1 MNDEQKAFI
10 DELLGAQSAAGLRP
24 DGVAARSAENVSHGA
39 PDKEIRVRQFMQRV
53 FGDKDNRKRE
63 EIRPI
68 VQDLIDGNYESY
80 NRWISQPR
88 NKGQAKRDTY
98 ARRFVYEVQSLVR
111 GLYEFTDDPDDPK
124 CFMVGESKVKSLDKD
139 SDKED
144 EKDRIA
150 NAIYHRVYGG
160 ITEWNDNSSMR
171 NTIRRILDGDFSS
184 YNAWVSDPPTH
195 RDIMDGGY
203 HKKLVDIV
211 REIVKGKYE
220 FDEDTFK
227 VGPKKES
234 KAKQLFRKLRK
245 IAKREDK
252 PDDEKTPLIK
262 SKIEDNVD
270 AVMKDSS
277 DEVSELHISDLDVS
291 NDDNQDEANHTVDEH
306 IKKQEDDEELKRT
319 LIEEYNKSKAEYD
332 KLMDELEEMSKK
344 KDMYDPELERMN
356 QLRKRVNR
364 MEEEPF
370 VTDEKKDKKTQEL
383 FFNHHMNLFQHMFY
397 RKMALALSRRHDRFV
412 RDESNVHEFKTADGK
427 TITRSKPDD
436 KFRNLIHQEIQWLID
451 RAKQFARSDKQFL
464 QKKREI
470 IDMVNEKYFGENN
483 EYGLRVKD
491 VKNKNSSIKAFRVDY
506 ADIDKQKTRVE
517 KGYMNQNA
525 PNKDVFF
532 TYRMDDIYS
541 IIEDYYRIKLSVPIK
556 SSIESIV
563 KSNIDEYSKKAMETG
578 NVTTATIAHGRD
590 VIDLIEQY
598 INSRRNIH
606 IKVPFKFKLESRSSL
621 NELIKKDI
629 VRYRNDNGQ
638 KSKNV
643 LSFIES
649 FKC

>member
-10 DELLGAQSAAGLRP
+10 DELLKKDETNHGLS
-24 DGVAARSAENVSHGA
+24 DTAHGD
-39 PDKEIRVRQFMQRV
+39 PDKEIRVRQFMYRV

-124 CFMVGESKVKSLDKD
+124 CFMVGESKVKSLEKD
-139 SDKED
+139 SDKDD

-150 NAIYHRVYGG
+150 NAIYQRVYGG
-160 ITEWNDNSSMR
+160 VTEWNDNSSMR

-195 RDIMDGGY
+195 RDIKDGRC

-211 REIVKGKYE
+211 REIVKDKYN

-234 KAKQLFRKLRK
+234 KAKQLFRKLKK

-262 SKIEDNVD
+262 SKIEENVD
-270 AVMKDSS
+270 AVMKDTP
-277 DEVSELHISDLDVS
+277 DEVSELHISDLEVS
-291 NDDNQDEANHTVDEH
+291 NDDNHENNQDEANHIADEH
-306 IKKQEDDEELKRT
+306 IKKQEEYEELKRT
-319 LIEEYNKSKAEYD
+319 LIEEYNKSKVEYD
-332 KLMDELEEMSKK
+332 ELMNELEEMSKK

-356 QLRKRVNR
+356 QLKKRVMK

-370 VTDEKKDKKTQEL
+370 VTDEKKDKKTHDL
-383 FFNHHMNLFQHMFY
+383 YFNHHMNLFQHMFY
-397 RKMALALSRRHDRFV
+397 RKMALALSRRHDQFV
-412 RDESNVHEFKTADGK
+412 RDDSNVHEFKTADGK

-470 IDMVNEKYFGENN
+470 IDMVNDKYFGENN
-483 EYGLRVKD
+483 EYGLRIND
-491 VKNKNSSIKAFRVDY
+491 VKGKNSSITAFRVDF
-506 ADIDKQKTRVE
+506 ADVPKQKARVE

-598 INSRRNIH
+598 INARRNIH

-621 NELIKKDI
+621 KELIKKDI

-643 LSFIES
+643 LSFINS
-649 FKC
+649 FRS

>member
-1 MNDEQKAFI
+1 
-10 DELLGAQSAAGLRP
+10 
-24 DGVAARSAENVSHGA
+24 
-39 PDKEIRVRQFMQRV
+39 
-53 FGDKDNRKRE
+53 
-63 EIRPI
+63 
-68 VQDLIDGNYESY
+68 
-80 NRWISQPR
+80 
-88 NKGQAKRDTY
+88 
-98 ARRFVYEVQSLVR
+98 
-111 GLYEFTDDPDDPK
+111 
-124 CFMVGESKVKSLDKD
+124 
-139 SDKED
+139 
-144 EKDRIA
+144 
-150 NAIYHRVYGG
+150 
-160 ITEWNDNSSMR
+160 
-171 NTIRRILDGDFSS
+171 
-184 YNAWVSDPPTH
+184 
-195 RDIMDGGY
+195 
-203 HKKLVDIV
+203 
-211 REIVKGKYE
+211 
-220 FDEDTFK
+220 
-227 VGPKKES
+227 
-234 KAKQLFRKLRK
+234 
-245 IAKREDK
+245 
-252 PDDEKTPLIK
+252 
-262 SKIEDNVD
+262 
-270 AVMKDSS
+270 
-277 DEVSELHISDLDVS
+277 
-291 NDDNQDEANHTVDEH
+291 
-306 IKKQEDDEELKRT
+306 
-319 LIEEYNKSKAEYD
+319 
-332 KLMDELEEMSKK
+332 MDELEEMSKK

>member
-10 DELLGAQSAAGLRP
+10 DELLGAQSA
-24 DGVAARSAENVSHGA
+24 ENASHGMD
-39 PDKEIRVRQFMQRV
+39 DKEIRVRQFMQRV
-53 FGDKDNRKRE
+53 FGDRDNRNRE
-63 EIRPI
+63 VIRPI

-150 NAIYHRVYGG
+150 NAIYQRVYGG

-195 RDIMDGGY
+195 RDIMDGGS

-211 REIVKGKYE
+211 REIVKDKYE
-220 FDEDTFK
+220 FNEDTFK
-227 VGPKKES
+227 VGGKLSEINKPIPPSGTPPKKR
-234 KAKQLFRKLRK
+234 LFRALREIK
-245 IAKREDK
+245 RKEDEAK
-252 PDDEKTPLIK
+252 
-262 SKIEDNVD
+262 
-270 AVMKDSS
+270 
-277 DEVSELHISDLDVS
+277 VSELHMSDLDVS
-291 NDDNQDEANHTVDEH
+291 NDDNDDDKQDEANHTVDEH

-319 LIEEYNKSKAEYD
+319 LIEEYNKTKAEYD
-332 KLMDELEEMSKK
+332 ELMDELEEMSKK

-506 ADIDKQKTRVE
+506 ADVAKQKTRVE

>member
-10 DELLGAQSAAGLRP
+10 DELLGAQSA
-24 DGVAARSAENVSHGA
+24 VNVSHGMD
-39 PDKEIRVRQFMQRV
+39 DKEIRVRQFMQRV
-53 FGDKDNRKRE
+53 FGDKDNRNRE
-63 EIRPI
+63 VIRPI

-139 SDKED
+139 SDKDD

-150 NAIYHRVYGG
+150 NAIYQRVYGG
-160 ITEWNDNSSMR
+160 ITDWNDNSSMR

-195 RDIMDGGY
+195 RDIMDGGS

-220 FDEDTFK
+220 FNEDTLK
-227 VGPKKES
+227 VGGKLSEINKPIPPSGTPPKKR
-234 KAKQLFRKLRK
+234 LFRALREIK
-245 IAKREDK
+245 RKEDEAK
-252 PDDEKTPLIK
+252 
-262 SKIEDNVD
+262 D
-270 AVMKDSS
+270 A
-277 DEVSELHISDLDVS
+277 ELHMSDLDVS
-291 NDDNQDEANHTVDEH
+291 NDDNDDDKQDEANHIVDEH

-319 LIEEYNKSKAEYD
+319 LIEEYNKTKAEYD
-332 KLMDELEEMSKK
+332 ELMDELEEMSKK

-427 TITRSKPDD
+427 TITRSNPHD

-506 ADIDKQKTRVE
+506 ADVAKQKTRVE

>member
-10 DELLGAQSAAGLRP
+10 DELLGAQSA
-24 DGVAARSAENVSHGA
+24 VNVSHGMD
-39 PDKEIRVRQFMQRV
+39 DKEIRVRQFMQRV
-53 FGDKDNRKRE
+53 FGDKDNRNRE
-63 EIRPI
+63 VIRPI

-150 NAIYHRVYGG
+150 NAIYQRVYGG

-195 RDIMDGGY
+195 RDIMDGGS

-220 FDEDTFK
+220 FNEDTLK
-227 VGPKKES
+227 VGGKLSEINKPIPPSGTPPKKR
-234 KAKQLFRKLRK
+234 LFRALREIK
-245 IAKREDK
+245 RKEDEAK
-252 PDDEKTPLIK
+252 
-262 SKIEDNVD
+262 D
-270 AVMKDSS
+270 A
-277 DEVSELHISDLDVS
+277 ELHISDLDVS
-291 NDDNQDEANHTVDEH
+291 NDDNDDDKQDEANHIVDEH

-506 ADIDKQKTRVE
+506 ADVAKQKTRVE

>member
-10 DELLGAQSAAGLRP
+10 DELLG
-24 DGVAARSAENVSHGA
+24 NVSHGMD
-39 PDKEIRVRQFMQRV
+39 DKEIRVRQFMQRV
-53 FGDKDNRKRE
+53 FGDKDNRNRE
-63 EIRPI
+63 VIRPI

-150 NAIYHRVYGG
+150 NAIYQRVYGG

-195 RDIMDGGY
+195 RDIMDGGS

-220 FDEDTFK
+220 FNEDTLK
-227 VGPKKES
+227 VGGKLSEINKPIPPSGTPPKKR
-234 KAKQLFRKLRK
+234 LFRALREIK
-245 IAKREDK
+245 RKEDEAK
-252 PDDEKTPLIK
+252 
-262 SKIEDNVD
+262 D
-270 AVMKDSS
+270 A
-277 DEVSELHISDLDVS
+277 ELHISDLDVS
-291 NDDNQDEANHTVDEH
+291 NDDDDNQDEANHTVDEH

-506 ADIDKQKTRVE
+506 ADVAKQKTRVE